1 MTIDE
6 ATQILNIKKGAF
18 KEESELQK
26 MLKVRVFHTTDSLWD
41 LGPARWNEFHRANQP
56 SPACSARQ

>member
-18 KEESELQK
+18 KEESELQR
-26 MLKVRVFHTTDSLWD
+26 MLKVC
-41 LGPARWNEFHRANQP
+41 P
-56 SPACSARQ
+56 SYHYIILLLSCCSSATSRS

>member
-6 ATQILNIKKGAF
+6 AAQILNIKKGAF

-26 MLKVRVFHTTDSLWD
+26 MLKVGRVLV
-41 LGPARWNEFHRANQP
+41 
-56 SPACSARQ
+56 